1 MLTSFSDMSIED
13 RKLHIEQQYILQP
26 KDRELEDLV
35 MKFTENAER
44 ALKGGG
50 SKMPIL
56 FVIGESN
63 TGKSHALKRLFS
75 TMEAFQPR
83 VDANGRVRNRLLSMD
98 CESDCSPKALAEAIL
113 DKWNITVR
121 GRPNAPTLWRMV
133 KRQLRHQEILYLHLD
148 EMQHVT
154 TGDTDLAISKV
165 QDAVKSLTQI
175 DGWPL
180 HLIVSG
186 MPGVVNFLESKEVKN
201 RSQAQ
206 YLDLMEVR
214 AGTVAAM
221 EKVVSMIVCDHAGLQ
236 CEWSSEDEVPGR
248 LIVAAGGEFA
258 TLILLVREAC
268 FRALD
273 QGRDIVTM
281 NDLAA
286 VYKARN
292 ANLKR
297 DNPFTTTDWKSIVRA
312 NSTSHIGATSARGRR
327 K

>member
-1 MLTSFSDMSIED
+1 MTDFSDMSIED
-13 RKLHIEQQYILQP
+13 RKLYIELQYILQP
-26 KDRELEDLV
+26 KDRELEDL
-35 MKFTENAER
+35 MTRFTENAER

-63 TGKSHALKRLFS
+63 TGKSHSLKRLFS
-75 TMEAFQPR
+75 TMDAFQPR
-83 VDANGRVRNRLLSMD
+83 IDVNGKVRPRLLSMD

-113 DKWNITVR
+113 DNWNITVG

-154 TGDTDLAISKV
+154 VGDTDLAIGKV

-186 MPGVVNFLESKEVKN
+186 MPDVVDFLESKEVKN
-201 RSQAQ
+201 RSQVQ
-206 YLDLMEVR
+206 YLNLMEVQ
-214 AGTVAAM
+214 AKTVTAM
-221 EKVVSMIVCDHAGLQ
+221 EKVVSMIVCDHAGLR
-236 CEWSSEDEVPGR
+236 CEWSNDDEVPGR

-273 QGRDIVTM
+273 QKREAVTM
-281 NDLAA
+281 DDLAV

-297 DNPFTTTDWKSIVRA
+297 DNPFTTDDWKSIVRE
-312 NSTSHIGATSARGRR
+312 NSTSHIGAGSGRGRR

>member
-1 MLTSFSDMSIED
+1 MTNFNGMSIED

-26 KDRELEDLV
+26 KDKELESL
-35 MKFTENAER
+35 MATFTENAER

-63 TGKSHALKRLFS
+63 TGKSHSLKRLFS

-83 VDANGRVRNRLLSMD
+83 EDASGAVEKRLLSMD

-113 DKWNITVR
+113 DKWNITVS
-121 GRPNAPTLWRMV
+121 GRTNAPGLWGMV
-133 KRQLRHQEILYLHLD
+133 KRQLRHQKILFLHLD

-154 TGDTDLAISKV
+154 IGDTDLAIRKV
-165 QDAVKSLTQI
+165 QNAVKSLTQI
-175 DGWPL
+175 EGWPL

-186 MPGVVNFLESKEVKN
+186 MPDVVKFMESKEVKN
-201 RSQAQ
+201 RAQAQ
-206 YLDLMEVR
+206 YLDLMDVR
-214 AGTVAAM
+214 ASTVSAM
-221 EKVVSMIVCDHAGLQ
+221 EKVVSMIVCDHAGLR
-236 CEWSSEDEVPGR
+236 CEWSKKDEVPGR

-273 QGRDIVTM
+273 KGSDIVTLD
-281 NDLAA
+281 DLAA

-297 DNPFTTTDWKSIVRA
+297 DNPFTAIDWKSIVRA
-312 NSTSHIGATSARGRR
+312 NSTSHINTTSARRR
-327 K
+327 HK

>member
-1 MLTSFSDMSIED
+1 MMDNRSEMSIED
-13 RKLHIEQQYILQP
+13 RKLYIEQQYILQP
-26 KDRELEDLV
+26 KDRELEGL
-35 MKFTENAER
+35 MTRFTENAER

-75 TMEAFQPR
+75 TMDAFQPR
-83 VDANGRVRNRLLSMD
+83 IDVNGKVRRRLLSMD

-113 DKWNITVR
+113 DKWNITVG

-133 KRQLRHQEILYLHLD
+133 KRQLRDQEILYLHLD

-154 TGDTDLAISKV
+154 VGDTDLAIGKV

-186 MPGVVNFLESKEVKN
+186 MPGVVDFLESKEVKN
-201 RSQAQ
+201 RSQVQ

-214 AGTVAAM
+214 ARTVTAM
-221 EKVVSMIVCDHAGLQ
+221 EKVVAMIVCDHAGLR
-236 CEWSSEDEVPGR
+236 CGWSNEDEVPGR

-273 QGRDIVTM
+273 QKKEAVTM
-281 NDLAA
+281 DDLAM

-297 DNPFTTTDWKSIVRA
+297 DNPFTTDDWKSIVRA
-312 NSTSHIGATSARGRR
+312 NSTSHIGVGSVRGRR

>member
-1 MLTSFSDMSIED
+1 MTDFSDMSIED
-13 RKLHIEQQYILQP
+13 RKLYIEQQYILQP
-26 KDRELEDLV
+26 KDRELEDL
-35 MKFTENAER
+35 MTRFTENAER

-63 TGKSHALKRLFS
+63 TGKSHSLKRLFS
-75 TMEAFQPR
+75 TMDAFQPR
-83 VDANGRVRNRLLSMD
+83 IDVNGKVRPRLLSMD

-113 DKWNITVR
+113 DNWNITVG

-154 TGDTDLAISKV
+154 VGDTDLAIGKV

-186 MPGVVNFLESKEVKN
+186 MPDVVDFLESKEVKN
-201 RSQAQ
+201 RSQVQ
-206 YLDLMEVR
+206 YLNLMEVQ
-214 AGTVAAM
+214 AKTVTAM
-221 EKVVSMIVCDHAGLQ
+221 EKVVSMIVCDHAGLR
-236 CEWSSEDEVPGR
+236 CEWSNDDEVPGR

-273 QGRDIVTM
+273 QKREAVTM
-281 NDLAA
+281 DDLAV

-297 DNPFTTTDWKSIVRA
+297 DNPFTTDDWKSIVRE
-312 NSTSHIGATSARGRR
+312 NSTSHIGAGSGRGRR